1 MTFMAKLLFFQAL
14 AILAA
19 RSFGILG
26 SLGGS
31 PSPPCLE
38 VVCVESSGF
47 VVVVVVVSVVV
58 FVRFASGWAGT
69 EVSSSKLE
77 ELSELVSPSSLLLDD
92 PESAASASSGAASSA
107 RGELDCGADAPDEEG
122 PSCGFEGLELHSV
135 EIALR

>member
-1 MTFMAKLLFFQAL
+1 MTFIAKLLFFQAL
-14 AILAA
+14 AIFAA
-19 RSFGILG
+19 RFFGILG
-26 SLGGS
+26 GLGGS

-47 VVVVVVVSVVV
+47 VVVVVVVV

-69 EVSSSKLE
+69 EVSSSELE

>member
-1 MTFMAKLLFFQAL
+1 MTFIAKLLFFQAL

-19 RSFGILG
+19 RTFGILG

-47 VVVVVVVSVVV
+47 VVVAVVVVVV

-69 EVSSSKLE
+69 EVSSSELE
-77 ELSELVSPSSLLLDD
+77 ELSELVSSSSVLLDD

-122 PSCGFEGLELHSV
+122 PSCGFELHSV